1 MALGSRTWWMPK
13 LPWGQRDERGAEMV
27 EFAFVVVLLI
37 ALLYGIISYGLILAA
52 QSTVTQAAADGARAG
67 IVASSSGQA
76 STAEIQAG
84 NDVSWMGKGACYEK
98 DVPSGLPTAA
108 ISCTATPEQCPS
120 ISTNQCLKVTVIYNY
135 KSSPLFPILPGLGII
150 TPTQISSTDV
160 LQISTPSS

>member
-1 MALGSRTWWMPK
+1 MWWMPK
-13 LPWGQRDERGAEMV
+13 QPRRQREERGAEMV

-67 IVASSSGQA
+67 IVVSSGAGQA
-76 STAEIQAG
+76 SAAEIQAG
-84 NDVSWMGKGACYEK
+84 NDISWMGKGACYEH
-98 DVPSGLPTAA
+98 DALPVATGSPTAA
-108 ISCTATPEQCPS
+108 IKCTATPETCPS
-120 ISTNQCLKVTVIYNY
+120 VATNQCLKVTVTYSY